1 MTTFQ
6 IRDRNNYAA
15 ITANGTAHFDFDAI
29 EKIAALPADQRTP
42 TLRSMAENVFTAAAI
57 GSFIVAKDGL
67 SVLDLI
73 REDPKNFSDARVQ
86 LAYAADEARKILEI
100 ITSAERRLAEA
111 FDSAE
116 VQRQT

>member
-6 IRDRNNYAA
+6 IRDRNNYAP
-15 ITANGTAHFDFDAI
+15 ITANGTAHFDAI
-29 EKIAALPADQRTP
+29 EKIAALPADQRIP
-42 TLRSMAENVFTAAAI
+42 TLRSMAETVFTAAAI
-57 GSFIVAKDGL
+57 GSFVVVKDAL

-100 ITSAERRLAEA
+100 INSAERRLAEA

>member
-1 MTTFQ
+1 MTTSP

-15 ITANGTAHFDFDAI
+15 ITVNGAAHVDAI
-29 EKIAALPADQRTP
+29 EKIAALPTDQRIP
-42 TLRSMAENVFTAAAI
+42 TLRSMADTVFTAATI
-57 GSFIVAKDGL
+57 GSFIVAKDDL

-73 REDPKNFSDARVQ
+73 REDPKSFSQARVQ
-86 LAYAADEARKILEI
+86 LTNAADEARKILEI